1 MDCFFK
7 EKVNNDVNPKQCLFL
22 QDKLMANEQ
31 EPESVTNMEK
41 LAEVRKHSERDAK
54 MDREILTE
62 SKMKGI

>member
-7 EKVNNDVNPKQCLFL
+7 EKVNIHVNPKQYLFL

-31 EPESVTNMEK
+31 EPESVTNMKK

-54 MDREILTE
+54 MDRELLTE